1 MANPSGLSA
10 YTGVPIHKYSTT
22 PQKISTINGRD
33 LYEVVVVT
41 TVAGSDYSFYDIT
54 GKHIVSIR
62 GMVAWSPAS
71 TILGY
76 VNAPFY
82 YSPTNC
88 LAFYTS
94 GTKLYM
100 FYANN
105 EISNQKLQLIIQYY
119 T

>member
-1 MANPSGLSA
+1 MANPSGLST
-10 YTGVPIHKYSTT
+10 YTGVPMHKYSTT
-22 PQKISTINGRD
+22 PQKIGTINGHT

-41 TVAGSDYSFYDIT
+41 TVAGSDYPFYDIT

-71 TILGY
+71 TLCGY
-76 VNAPFY
+76 VHAPFY

-88 LAFYTS
+88 LTFYTS

-100 FYANN
+100 FYVNN
-105 EISNQKLQLIIQYY
+105 EIFNQKLQLIILYY
-119 T
+119 V